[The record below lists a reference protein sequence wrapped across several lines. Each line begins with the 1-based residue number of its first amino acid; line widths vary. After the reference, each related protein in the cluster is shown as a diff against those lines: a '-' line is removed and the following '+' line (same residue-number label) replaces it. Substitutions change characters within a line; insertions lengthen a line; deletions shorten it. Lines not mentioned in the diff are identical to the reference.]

1 MVKIGRNKAKGK
13 NFAIKEIT
21 KSVSK
26 RQMHFVFF
34 LIFSRVYLRLISI
47 DRTISC
53 FDFRTCTTGLMLNL
67 PPVVTVLR
75 SAGNTVVMVV
85 CCVMMVNV
93 RKKLCSSQSFPVEKR
108 KLLISYERDIFC
120 L

>member
-1 MVKIGRNKAKGK
+1 
-13 NFAIKEIT
+13 
-21 KSVSK
+21 
-26 RQMHFVFF
+26 
-34 LIFSRVYLRLISI
+34 
-47 DRTISC
+47 
-53 FDFRTCTTGLMLNL
+53 MLNL

-93 RKKLCSSQSFPVEKR
+93 RKKLCASQSFPVEKR
-108 KLLISYERDIFC
+108 KLLISYERDDIFC